1 MLQRNASPAP
11 HRAHIVHAAVV
22 GVHALCCGVPMAA
35 MLVAGL
41 SGAVSAGMLLPD
53 SFELFHQWMHGYEL
67 WILALS
73 AGLVVLGAWLEI
85 DARRRTAQGF
95 PWLFAVSVACLCV
108 NAGVILGHQA

>member
-1 MLQRNASPAP
+1 LA
-11 HRAHIVHAAVV
+11 HAAVV

-73 AGLVVLGAWLEI
+73 ASLVVLGAWLEVE
-85 DARRRTAQGF
+85 ARRGRVAAGF
-95 PWLFAVSVACLCV
+95 PWLFAVSVGCLCI
-108 NAGVILGHQA
+108 NAAVILGHQA